1 MRKIFNGI
9 VAGLILTFAFIVPLA
24 FVGPQMVAFADD
36 APIYMTVANVTLTSA
51 NTEYSYSITNGTGSI
66 TIKSRTAADF
76 KMASGSG
83 LSGSTYFTV
92 PSGSAYYETYI
103 SSYKNTFY
111 FQSANAGQ
119 IVEIV
124 YWNH

>member
-1 MRKIFNGI
+1 MKKIFNGI
-9 VAGLILTFAFIVPLA
+9 VACLILTFAFVLPLS
-24 FVGPQMVAFADD
+24 FVGPHMLAFADD
-36 APIYMTVANVTLTSA
+36 APITMTVANVTLTSS
-51 NTEYSYSITNGTGSI
+51 NTEYAYTITNGTGSI

-92 PSGSAYYETYI
+92 PSGGAYYEMNV

-124 YWNH
+124 YWTH